1 MKCERCGQQDADVH
15 FTVIRDS
22 VAATEHLCQ
31 DCSGEARNE
40 DLPAA
45 IKSLYDFMLNE
56 PGALTE
62 AEREVVRRLSKAM
75 DEAKQDTDP
84 EQSD

>member
-1 MKCERCGQQDADVH
+1 MKCERCGQRDAEVR

-31 DCSGEARNE
+31 VCSGEARNQ

-56 PGALTE
+56 PGALTD
-62 AEREVVRRLSKAM
+62 AEREAVRRLSKAM
-75 DEAKQDTDP
+75 DEPKQDKDP